1 MSRLERRI
9 AELVR
14 RWSLPAAA
22 GGQLQVLLEVLAEDP
37 AAPTA
42 LRDRERVLDDHL
54 ADALVALGLGPVRT
68 AATVVDIGSGAGV
81 PGLPLAIAKPR
92 AEFTL
97 VESNGRKCSFIARAA
112 AACGLVNVDVVNA
125 RVEAWTAD
133 GGRFELVTA
142 RALAPLA
149 VVVEYAAPLL
159 VQGGRVIAWRGGRDP
174 TAEAAATA
182 AAHQLGLAAAAIE
195 PVQPYPGAKRRHL
208 HVFAKEK
215 PTPAG
220 FPRRPGVARK
230 RPLGQGAHSI

>member
-1 MSRLERRI
+1 MSRPERRI
-9 AELVR
+9 AELAR
-14 RWSLPAAA
+14 RWSLPPSA

-54 ADALVALGLGPVRT
+54 ADALVALALEPVRT
-68 AATVVDIGSGAGV
+68 AATVADIGSGAGV

-92 AEFTL
+92 AEFVL
-97 VESNGRKCSFIARAA
+97 VESNGRKCSFIVHAV
-112 AACGLVNVDVVNA
+112 AACGLGNVDVVNT
-125 RVEAWTAD
+125 RVEAWAV
-133 GGRFELVTA
+133 GGDRFELVTA

-159 VQGGRVIAWRGGRDP
+159 AQGGRLIAWRGGRDP

-182 AAHQLGLAAAAIE
+182 AARQLGLAAVAVE
-195 PVQPYPGAKRRHL
+195 SVQPYPGARQRHL

-215 PTPAG
+215 PTPPG
-220 FPRRPGVARK
+220 YPRRPGVARK
-230 RPLGQGAHSI
+230 RPLGHRAQSI

>member
-9 AELVR
+9 DELVR
-14 RWSLPAAA
+14 RWSLLPSA
-22 GGQLQVLLEVLAEDP
+22 GDQLRALLEVLAEDP

-42 LRDRERVLDDHL
+42 VHDREGVLEDHL
-54 ADALVALGLGPVRT
+54 ADALVALAVEPVRT
-68 AATVVDIGSGAGV
+68 AATVADIGSGAGV

-92 AEFTL
+92 AEFAL
-97 VESNGRKCSFIARAA
+97 VESNGRKCSFISRAA
-112 AACGLVNVDVVNA
+112 AACGVANVEVVNA
-125 RVEAWTAD
+125 RAEAWAAGTE
-133 GGRFELVTA
+133 RFELVTA

-159 VQGGRVIAWRGGRDP
+159 VRGGRVIVWRGARDP
-174 TAEAAATA
+174 AAEAAATA
-182 AAHQLGLAAAAIE
+182 AAQQLGLAAVGIE

-215 PTPAG
+215 PTPPG

-230 RPLGQGAHSI
+230 RPLGQGAQSI